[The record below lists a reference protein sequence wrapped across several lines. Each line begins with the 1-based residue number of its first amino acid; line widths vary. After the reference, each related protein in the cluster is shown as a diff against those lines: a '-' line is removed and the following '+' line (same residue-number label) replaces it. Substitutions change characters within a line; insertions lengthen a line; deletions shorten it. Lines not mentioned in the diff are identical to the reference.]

1 MHKKT
6 LILLIMVLLLLTIPA
21 LSHGESEETTIGD
34 IAVLGD
40 SMTWIGGDSCENS
53 RGWTHHFVESAK
65 PSTMTIYARSGA
77 TWTNTIRTQG
87 DTTEYSE
94 VITDENVI
102 YPQSLRL
109 INDVT
114 NGHKQAPAMVIIY
127 AGANDAWFAA
137 RRPGIFDN
145 HLKGGKKPSECRS
158 LATSISLVCDTLSRA
173 LPHSR
178 IVMVTP
184 VEMSK
189 VSAAEI
195 RRVSDIIEREAANH
209 GIVTLRADKDLPIK
223 HDIEK
228 RNDNGVK
235 RYTTDGVHTNEAGAR
250 LIGNYLSEE
259 IKHIY
264 NQQH

>member
-6 LILLIMVLLLLTIPA
+6 LMLLMMTLLLLAIPA
-21 LSHGESEETTIGD
+21 LSQGESEETTIGD

-53 RGWTHHFVESAK
+53 RGWTHHFVKEAK
-65 PSTMTIYARSGA
+65 PSSMTIYARSGA
-77 TWTNTIRTQG
+77 TWTNTSKTQG
-87 DTTEYSE
+87 YTAEYSE

-102 YPQSLRL
+102 YTQSLRL
-109 INDVT
+109 ISEVIS
-114 NGHKQAPAMVIIY
+114 GQRRAPGMVIIY

-137 RRPGIFDN
+137 RRPGIFNTDI
-145 HLKGGKKPSECRS
+145 KGGSKPNECTS
-158 LATSISLVCDTLSRA
+158 LATSISLVCDTISKA

-195 RRVSDIIEREAANH
+195 HRVSDIIEREAAKH
-209 GIVTLRADKDLPIK
+209 GIVTLRADKELPIR

-228 RNDNGVK
+228 KSENGVK

-250 LIGNYLSEE
+250 LIGNYLSQK
-259 IKHIY
+259 IKHIL
-264 NQQH
+264 N

>member
-1 MHKKT
+1 
-6 LILLIMVLLLLTIPA
+6 
-21 LSHGESEETTIGD
+21 
-34 IAVLGD
+34 
-40 SMTWIGGDSCENS
+40 
-53 RGWTHHFVESAK
+53 
-65 PSTMTIYARSGA
+65 
-77 TWTNTIRTQG
+77 
-87 DTTEYSE
+87 
-94 VITDENVI
+94 
-102 YPQSLRL
+102 
-109 INDVT
+109 
-114 NGHKQAPAMVIIY
+114 
-127 AGANDAWFAA
+127 
-137 RRPGIFDN
+137 
-145 HLKGGKKPSECRS
+145 
-158 LATSISLVCDTLSRA
+158 
-173 LPHSR
+173 
-178 IVMVTP
+178 MVTP

-250 LIGNYLSEE
+250 LIGNYLSKK